1 LATGLDRLVPQ
12 KLGDG
17 STPRTQGASLLHEA
31 CVEAL
36 SDSAF
41 PVWSVKAKALLL
53 YLIKTDEDGARDWA
67 RSSSAEVEEALRAKY
82 PELYKAVAEELQS
95 RTVPAGEPEKET

>member
-1 LATGLDRLVPQ
+1 MATGLDRLVPQ
-12 KLGDG
+12 KLGDE
-17 STPRTQGASLLHEA
+17 SSPKTQGASLLHEA

-67 RSSSAEVEEALRAKY
+67 RSSSVEVEEALRAKY
-82 PELYKAVAEELQS
+82 PELYKAIAEELQS
-95 RTVPAGEPEKET
+95 RTLPATEPDRET